1 MTEGTVKFFNDDKG
15 WGFITPDQG
24 SEDVFVHYSKILGNG
39 RGRRSLE
46 PQQRVR
52 FNIDKTERGLQATDV
67 EAML

>member
-24 SEDVFVHYSKILGNG
+24 SEDVFVHYSSIHGQ
-39 RGRRSLE
+39 GRRTLE

-52 FNIDKTERGLQATDV
+52 FDIEHSARGLQASNV
-67 EAML
+67 EILAGA

>member
-24 SEDVFVHYSKILGNG
+24 SEDVFVHYSNIRGQG
-39 RGRRSLE
+39 RKTLE

-52 FNIDKTERGLQATDV
+52 FSIEQSTRGLQAQDV
-67 EAML
+67 EVLA